1 MNSAGKHA
9 VIALLVISVA
19 GCTEKKANTT
29 PPAQAQAPALDAG
42 KAGALYPPPL
52 TTSSTQP
59 ENPAPAPAPVV
70 AQTQPTPPP
79 QPPPSNTG
87 KTNSKHKSKPPASKA
102 TTTASTPTAG
112 GDAATTTAAA
122 NPAPAAATDATT
134 TIAASGEPAAASPIG
149 QLSTGTA
156 GQTQSRKDT
165 VDLITNTENGVNGIK
180 RTLSPQE
187 EETVVQIRTFLT
199 KARVALSNEDLD
211 GAFTLATKAK
221 VLLDELNKS

>member
-9 VIALLVISVA
+9 VVALLVISIA
-19 GCTEKKANTT
+19 GCAEKKANTA

-59 ENPAPAPAPVV
+59 ENPAPAPPPVV
-70 AQTQPTPPP
+70 AQTQPAPPP

-87 KTNSKHKSKPPASKA
+87 KTNSKHKTKPSASKPA
-102 TTTASTPTAG
+102 TNGS
-112 GDAATTTAAA
+112 TTAAGPDTA
-122 NPAPAAATDATT
+122 TAAAGANAAPSAAPDATT
-134 TIAASGEPAAASPIG
+134 TIAANGEPAAASPIG
-149 QLSTGTA
+149 ELSTGAA
-156 GQTQSRKDT
+156 GQTQTRKDT

-180 RTLSPQE
+180 RALSPQE
-187 EETVVQIRTFLT
+187 EETVSQIRTFLS
-199 KARVALSNEDLD
+199 KAKIALGNEDLD